1 MQSRRDVLRM
11 GAGLAG
17 TGVATSLAGCSRV
30 PVVGSYFE
38 DDPVYPQW
46 VYAPEAVERESLSV
60 ERTDVAG
67 LLELDSVQND
77 RVREEF
83 ADEFGGADVEDVEY
97 VLEFDQ
103 NEVMS
108 VSFDGTAI
116 GDELDAESDGS
127 YGNFDLYANDS
138 STVALSEDYVLRAND
153 GYRSERSPRDR
164 IELLIDT
171 YTGEAERFVDESDHF
186 ERAVA
191 ALDTGVVVEARG
203 DASEQIEE
211 ADDDAVVAGGMTA
224 DADGETTLLRYVDV
238 FKSEDGYDPDELEAE
253 YEGFA
258 ESDPDIEMG
267 DLSSDGPAV
276 IAEFELP
283 TERFTESW

>member
-103 NEVMS
+103 NEVMA

-211 ADDDAVVAGGMTA
+211 ADDDDVVAGGMTA

-267 DLSSDGPAV
+267 NLSSDGPAV